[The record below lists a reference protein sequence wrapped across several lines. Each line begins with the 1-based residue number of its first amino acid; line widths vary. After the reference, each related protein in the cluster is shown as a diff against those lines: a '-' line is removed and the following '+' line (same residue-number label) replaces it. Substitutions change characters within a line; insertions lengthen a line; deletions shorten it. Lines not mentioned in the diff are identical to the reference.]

1 MRKSTVGTSVQ
12 HTSIY
17 LEGGVFPLGT
27 ENQDGEKEANK
38 STQNCII
45 SIYFKTDNSGL
56 SSPVGY
62 LLKTKIIAKN
72 SLHCLH

>member
-1 MRKSTVGTSVQ
+1 MRTSQVETSVQ

-17 LEGGVFPLGT
+17 LEGGILPLGT

-38 STQNCII
+38 STQSCII

-62 LLKTKIIAKN
+62 LIKTKIIAKN
-72 SLHCLH
+72 CLYCLH